1 VNLTKSVQLFA
12 EMALAIKIRVIGV
25 IFTGYLTRDMLNIT
39 LVQFTPEFGNP
50 THNLQQIAGL
60 LERIETDI
68 IILPELCTTGYS
80 FLSGDEALGAAEGP
94 DGQGVVF
101 FKQLAEDHKAMVIA
115 GFAERSGDKA
125 YNSALVTLPGGDLKV
140 YRKTHLFYRE
150 KQCFEEGDSGFFVVQ
165 HPFKD
170 CKVGVMIC
178 NDWRYPEAARSLA
191 LLGADVIACPS
202 NLISDVWRI
211 GMPARAL
218 ENKVYVAVANRC
230 GTETRQLEDGTT
242 QSLTFT
248 GGSVLYN
255 YTGEPIE
262 QASKTEQSVITLQI
276 DPLLTR
282 DKSFNAFNDLL
293 KDRRP
298 GFYVK

>member
-1 VNLTKSVQLFA
+1 
-12 EMALAIKIRVIGV
+12 
-25 IFTGYLTRDMLNIT
+25 MLNIS

-50 THNLQQIAGL
+50 ANNLEQIASL
-60 LERIETDI
+60 LEGIETDVI
-68 IILPELCTTGYS
+68 VLPELCNTGYS
-80 FLSGDEALGAAEGP
+80 FLSKEEAFAASEGP
-94 DGQGVVF
+94 DGQGTAF
-101 FKQLAEDHKAMVIA
+101 FKQLANEYKAIVVA
-115 GFAERSGDKA
+115 GFAEKSGDNA
-125 YNSALVTLPGGDLKV
+125 YNSALIALPSGETKV
-140 YRKTHLFYRE
+140 YRKTHLFFRE

-165 HPFKD
+165 HPLKD

-191 LLGADVIACPS
+191 LLGADVLACPS
-202 NLISDVWRI
+202 NLVTDVWRI

-218 ENKVYVAVANRC
+218 ENRVFVAVANRC
-230 GTETRQLEDGTT
+230 GTEIRQLDDSCT

-255 YTGEPIE
+255 FTGEVIE
-262 QASKTEQSVITLQI
+262 QADKTGDRVITLQI

-298 GFYVK
+298 EFYVG

>member
-1 VNLTKSVQLFA
+1 ML
-12 EMALAIKIRVIGV
+12 KIS
-25 IFTGYLTRDMLNIT
+25 
-39 LVQFTPEFGNP
+39 LVQFTPGFDTP
-50 THNLQQIAGL
+50 ARNLHEIAAL
-60 LERIETDI
+60 LEGVKTDI
-68 IILPELCTTGYS
+68 ILLPELCTTGYS
-80 FLSGDEALGAAEGP
+80 FLSREEAFLAAEGP
-94 DGQGVVF
+94 EGPCGTF
-101 FKQLAEDHKAMVIA
+101 FKQLAVEHKAMVIA
-115 GFAERSGDKA
+115 GFAEKSGGKV
-125 YNSALVTLPGGDLKV
+125 YNSALITLPDGQAKV
-140 YRKTHLFYRE
+140 YRKTHLFFRE
-150 KQCFEEGDSGFFVVQ
+150 KQCFDEGDSGFFIIQ
-165 HPFKD
+165 HPLND

-191 LLGADVIACPS
+191 MLGADVIACPS
-202 NLISDVWRI
+202 NLVSDVWRI

-230 GTETRQLEDGTT
+230 GTEIRELEDGST

-255 YTGEPIE
+255 YNGEPIE
-262 QASKTEQSVITLQI
+262 QANKTENRVITLEI

-298 GFYVK
+298 GFYLG

>member
-1 VNLTKSVQLFA
+1 ML
-12 EMALAIKIRVIGV
+12 KIS
-25 IFTGYLTRDMLNIT
+25 
-39 LVQFTPEFGNP
+39 LVQFTPDLGNP
-50 THNLQQIAGL
+50 SHNLRQIADL
-60 LERIETDI
+60 LHGAETDI

-80 FLSGDEALGAAEGP
+80 FVSREEALGAAEGP
-94 DGQGVVF
+94 EGESIAF
-101 FKQLAEDHKAMVIA
+101 FKQLANAHKAIVIA
-115 GFAERSGDKA
+115 GIAEKNGDNV
-125 YNSALVTLPGGDLKV
+125 YNSALVALPGDELKV

-150 KQCFEEGDSGFFVVQ
+150 KQCFDAGDSGFFVVQ

-170 CKVGVMIC
+170 CRVGIMVC

-202 NLISDVWRI
+202 NLVSDVWRI

-230 GTETRQLEDGTT
+230 GTETRQLEDGST
-242 QSLTFT
+242 QTLTFT

-262 QASKTEQSVITLQI
+262 QANKTERRVITLEI

-282 DKSFNAFNDLL
+282 DKSFNAFNDLF

-298 GFYVK
+298 ELYIV